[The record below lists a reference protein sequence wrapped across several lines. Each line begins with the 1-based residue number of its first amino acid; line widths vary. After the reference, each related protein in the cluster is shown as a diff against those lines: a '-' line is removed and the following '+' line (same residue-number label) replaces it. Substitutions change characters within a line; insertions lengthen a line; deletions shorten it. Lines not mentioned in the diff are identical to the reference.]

1 MTLPEIRIALD
12 ARDRLGEG
20 PGWDDERGELVR
32 VDITGSRVHGW
43 SPESGPTWSI
53 EVEGEVGAAVLRK
66 DGGLVLAI
74 DHALVLRDPD
84 GSERVLA
91 TAEED
96 KDENRFN
103 DCRADPQGRL
113 WAGTMSR
120 VRTPGAAALYR
131 LEPGGELEQVLDGT
145 AISNGIGW
153 SPDGETMYFVDSPS
167 QKLDALDFDPATGAI
182 SNRRTIAEVD
192 PADGLPDGLT
202 IDAEGGVWVALFAG
216 GALRRYAPDG
226 TLEAHVE
233 LPLTNPTCPAFGG
246 PELETLYLTTAWHK
260 LTPEQHAA
268 EPLAGALLAFEPGVR
283 GLPRHRFGG

>member
-1 MTLPEIRIALD
+1 MSQPEIRIVLD

-20 PGWDDERGELVR
+20 PGWDDRADELVR
-32 VDITGSRVHGW
+32 VDITGSKVHGW
-43 SPESGPTWSI
+43 SPESGPTWTI
-53 EVEGEVGAAVLRK
+53 EVEGEVGAAVLREG
-66 DGGLVLAI
+66 GGLVLAI
-74 DHALVLRDPD
+74 DHKLVLRDPD
-84 GSERVLA
+84 GSERVIA
-91 TAEED
+91 TAEEE

-120 VRTPGAAALYR
+120 VRTPNSSGLYR
-131 LEPGGELEQVLDGT
+131 LEAGGELEQVLDGT

-153 SPDGETMYFVDSPS
+153 SPDQETMFFIDSPS
-167 QKLDALDFDPATGAI
+167 QKIDAFDFDAATGAI

-226 TLEAHVE
+226 TLEEQIE

-246 PELETLYLTTAWHK
+246 PDLDTLYVTTAWHK

-268 EPLAGALLAFEPGVR
+268 EPQAGALLALQPGVR
-283 GLPRHRFGG
+283 GLPRNRYAG